1 MKRAVFA
8 AFRRS
13 DPGTWQGVRMDAA
26 HGLQQVGFVS
36 RAGSSIR
43 DVVNEAELLAVAA
56 TWLHENAAR
65 NSGAAPLPGA
75 VKTLHFERMSLREQV
90 LVMQACPQQ
99 FRCHLL
105 ATKPA
110 DICVG

>member
-1 MKRAVFA
+1 
-8 AFRRS
+8 
-13 DPGTWQGVRMDAA
+13 MDAA